1 MIKGLGRV
9 IRYLI
14 TPIKRSAQP
23 ITTLTQRIVSILN
36 TPVFMALATIFTI
49 GGTTFAVVTWF
60 RTDTSKQEQILSRL
74 EKYIEERD
82 GKKAFIPPTSQG
94 LPSEVLYVDDILKG
108 NKNLAEKIG
117 EGLINVVEKKPQMA
131 VEDFKQALD
140 RAGSLKRGQR
150 YTPSLGIATLRA
162 LSMTLP
168 RGAMRRHYGCMSR

>member
-140 RAGSLKRGQR
+140 RAE
-150 YTPSLGIATLRA
+150 A
-162 LSMTLP
+162 
-168 RGAMRRHYGCMSR
+168 